1 MNFDHTGEAIQPPA
15 SVPKYS
21 PPPSYQ
27 DTRTQAAFNPMQKLN
42 HDDASPSQVGQHKH
56 QGNDDPQYQNIRI
69 GNTQVIAA
77 PIPISTNKPD
87 QKDLQGHFVL
97 RNNQLQMPNTPINT
111 KHATDAKILQV
122 SRGKLNQTS
131 VHELS
136 NYYLK
141 QMETEAGR
149 HAVNSEIERL
159 ENLSKIKSNYTTEH
173 NVTKNAGHGHQ
184 TKMTP
189 ISPTYQIT
197 FKANKSYNDA
207 QGGQSRNTAPRKNG
221 DFNVSIGDLIKE
233 AQTIPGCE
241 DASGFS
247 DKDIKLNILRLRH
260 QQALGGKITHRRP
273 PQKRMPSMK
282 EQQTARELEQKI
294 ALQQLHSL
302 QCSFEEDEL
311 LSQPYPANK
320 QKQVSNQNHLT
331 LGSQVPQQ
339 VFIAE
344 QQHHQQQQLQQ
355 PVIIQAQQNMQQQQQ
370 ILLQQQQQQQLQHQ
384 QMQKQHILQQRQQL
398 ELLHQQ
404 RQMQQ
409 HLQNQ
414 QQQKQQQQR
423 LQQQG
428 FLLFIPDKNVPQATP
443 YQGRLILPKQNI
455 QTKLHNDQYQRSP
468 QQQQVQHPILQGQ
481 QQVQCPTLQGQQTN
495 APQRQVN
502 ATSFKQAGFQQ
513 ESSAA
518 ESNLPRIVSVQ
529 SMANKEI
536 HNASQFTQVA
546 GIVHVDPRQVALQTI
561 NKAHSQSRPNHRS
574 QMMVKLEEVAKQADS
589 ALSPEVKSKMD
600 QRKDNQPH
608 ISLVGTGVNAV
619 QTKDAV
625 LIPEHVLLESPSE
638 NKKRLEHRLKVF
650 NIDSQTVF
658 NAKIESNVL
667 TNNKQNQITVHR
679 VLRVSNP
686 RRSPMEVITSKAQVQ
701 YGGKEYTLQVQR
713 DTQQDLPQRAASK
726 RSAPNQPPVLR
737 KRPKIFLNPAPVSN
751 SVSPAPSV
759 SPASTLSGNEQG
771 SVNDPGTVLDL
782 SSPLD
787 LTCKR

>member
-1 MNFDHTGEAIQPPA
+1 MHKLLQHR
-15 SVPKYS
+15 
-21 PPPSYQ
+21 YQ
-27 DTRTQAAFNPMQKLN
+27 FP
-42 HDDASPSQVGQHKH
+42 
-56 QGNDDPQYQNIRI
+56 RI
-69 GNTQVIAA
+69 
-77 PIPISTNKPD
+77 NKTH
-87 QKDLQGHFVL
+87 KDLQGHFVL
-97 RNNQLQMPNTPINT
+97 RNNQLQLPNTPINT
-111 KHATDAKILQV
+111 KHATDAKTLRV
-122 SRGKLNQTS
+122 SGGKLDQTS

-189 ISPTYQIT
+189 ISPTYQTT
-197 FKANKSYNDA
+197 FKANKSYYDTH
-207 QGGQSRNTAPRKNG
+207 GGQSRNTAPRKNG

-233 AQTIPGCE
+233 AQTIPGCK
-241 DASGFS
+241 DASGSS

-273 PQKRMPSMK
+273 PQKRMPGIK

-311 LSQPYPANK
+311 RSQHVQQYPANK

-331 LGSQVPQQ
+331 LGPQVPQQ

-355 PVIIQAQQNMQQQQQ
+355 PVIIQVQQNMQQQQQ

-398 ELLHQQ
+398 QLLHLQ

-409 HLQNQ
+409 QLQDQ
-414 QQQKQQQQR
+414 QQQKQQQQQQ

-428 FLLFIPDKNVPQATP
+428 FLLFIPDKNVPQASP
-443 YQGRLILPKQNI
+443 NQGRLILLKQNI
-455 QTKLHNDQYQRSP
+455 QTKLPNDQYQRSP
-468 QQQQVQHPILQGQ
+468 QQQKVQHPILQRQ
-481 QQVQCPTLQGQQTN
+481 QQHVQCPTLQVQQTN
-495 APQRQVN
+495 APQRQGN
-502 ATSFKQAGFQQ
+502 ATYFKQADFQQ

-529 SMANKEI
+529 SMANKEV

-546 GIVHVDPRQVALQTI
+546 GIVHVDHREVALKTI
-561 NKAHSQSRPNHRS
+561 NEAHSQGRPNHRS
-574 QMMVKLEEVAKQADS
+574 QMMIKLEEVAKQADS
-589 ALSPEVKSKMD
+589 ALSPLMKSKTD
-600 QRKDNQPH
+600 QRKTNRPH
-608 ISLVGTGVNAV
+608 IAPPGTGVNAV
-619 QTKDAV
+619 HTKDAV
-625 LIPEHVLLESPSE
+625 LIPEHLLLESPSE

-650 NIDSQTVF
+650 NIDSRNVF
-658 NAKIESNVL
+658 NAQTADVV
-667 TNNKQNQITVHR
+667 TNSKQNQIPVHR

-686 RRSPMEVITSKAQVQ
+686 QRSPSETITSKAQIQ

-713 DTQQDLPQRAASK
+713 DTHQDLQQRAACK
-726 RSAPNQPPVLR
+726 RSAPNQPSALG
-737 KRPKIFLNPAPVSN
+737 KKPKIFLNPAPVSS

-771 SVNDPGTVLDL
+771 SVSDPETVLDL
-782 SSPLD
+782 SAPLD